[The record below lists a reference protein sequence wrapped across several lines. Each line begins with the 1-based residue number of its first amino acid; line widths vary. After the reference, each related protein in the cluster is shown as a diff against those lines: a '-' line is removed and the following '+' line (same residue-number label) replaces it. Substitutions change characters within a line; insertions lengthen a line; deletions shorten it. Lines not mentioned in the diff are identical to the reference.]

1 MAEPPEYN
9 ETFLR
14 EVDDNLRRDQ
24 LEGFAKKYGWL
35 IGTAVVLFLLASGG
49 VIYWQ
54 NYKQQR
60 AEKQVEQLTE
70 VFRNISTGNSAG
82 AAQQIQPLTESGSK
96 GVRATALFTRAALAL
111 EKNDAKSAT
120 EIYRNIAGDSS
131 LPQPYRDAALLRQT
145 ALEFDT
151 LQPQQIVSRLSPLAK
166 PGSPWFGSA
175 GEMTAMALIKQG
187 QKDQAAQLFVAIAR
201 DKSVPDTIRARAVQ
215 IAGSLGVDASGAF
228 TPAQ

>member
-82 AAQQIQPLTESGSK
+82 AAQQIQPLTESGSTC
-96 GVRATALFTRAALAL
+96 RS
-111 EKNDAKSAT
+111 N
-120 EIYRNIAGDSS
+120 
-131 LPQPYRDAALLRQT
+131 
-145 ALEFDT
+145 
-151 LQPQQIVSRLSPLAK
+151 
-166 PGSPWFGSA
+166 
-175 GEMTAMALIKQG
+175 
-187 QKDQAAQLFVAIAR
+187 AQ
-201 DKSVPDTIRARAVQ
+201 S
-215 IAGSLGVDASGAF
+215 
-228 TPAQ
+228 